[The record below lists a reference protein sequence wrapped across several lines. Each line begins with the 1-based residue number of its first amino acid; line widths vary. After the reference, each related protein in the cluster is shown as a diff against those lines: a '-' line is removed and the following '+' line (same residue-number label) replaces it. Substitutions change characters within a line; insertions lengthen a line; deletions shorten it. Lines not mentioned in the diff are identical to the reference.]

1 MHRTPDRWAGRWP
14 LAPAAALAAA
24 LGLAAAAPAA
34 AVEFQPL
41 GTLGMGGAGVARPP
55 DGLAPYWNPAAL
67 AFNRRV
73 AARLGAGV
81 GAAAHDDIVDDL
93 DRLSRIDVEAI
104 ADFTGSPA
112 TDRGVAAD
120 AVQML
125 ALLRKIDRSEGAL
138 SVRANALA
146 GLHVRRLGFGVYGT
160 GEAALLPDID
170 TTNVLPEA
178 GGAPIDAAAMS
189 ALGVGAP
196 PSNAFFSPAQRAE
209 IEAALAAAGVANPAD
224 VVSAFDAEL
233 DGSNEAGVTPAE
245 ATDALV
251 ALAEALGSGGPIDAN
266 ASVLRNRGI
275 GLVEVPLSYGHPI
288 RLGRLGSLGLGASVK
303 LMRGR
308 VYVSEIEVF
317 GTDAGEA
324 LDELRESYRDS
335 TAFGLDLGAV
345 WWPNRTIGVGVVGK
359 HLNGPRFEAPIGPDL
374 EVDPQVRA
382 GVSWAP
388 LRWLSLAADIDLTEN
403 ETALAGVR
411 SRILGGGVELAPF
424 QWFRLRGGAYTNLAE
439 SGSSPVLT
447 AGLAVGVPWLTVDV
461 EGAVAVDRTTYDG
474 REYPEEGRLNAG
486 VTLRF

>member
-1 MHRTPDRWAGRWP
+1 MLRTSGRWP
-14 LAPAAALAAA
+14 LAGAAALAAA
-24 LGLAAAAPAA
+24 LGLATAPAA
-34 AVEFQPL
+34 AIEFQPL

-73 AARLGAGV
+73 ATHLGVGAGV
-81 GAAAHDDIVDDL
+81 TAHDDIVDDL
-93 DRLSRIDVEAI
+93 DRLSRIDVDAI

-112 TDRGVAAD
+112 NDRAIVAD

-125 ALLRKIDRSEGAL
+125 ALLRKIDRGEGAL

-146 GLHVRRLGFGVYGT
+146 GLHIRRLGFGVYGT
-160 GEAALLPDID
+160 GEAAVRPDID
-170 TTNVLPEA
+170 TLNVLPEA
-178 GGAPIDAAAMS
+178 GGVPIDAAALS
-189 ALGVGAP
+189 ALGVGVP
-196 PSNAFFSPAQRAE
+196 PSNAFFSPAERAE

-233 DGSNEAGVTPAE
+233 HGSNEAGVTPAE
-245 ATDALV
+245 ATDALL

-266 ASVLRNRGI
+266 ASMLRNRGI

-308 VYVSEIEVF
+308 VYVSDIEVF
-317 GTDAGEA
+317 GIDAEEA

-345 WWPNRTIGVGVVGK
+345 WWPNRTIGIGVVGK
-359 HLNGPRFEAPIGPDL
+359 HLNGPKFEAPIGPDF

-382 GVSWAP
+382 GVFWAP
-388 LRWLSLAADIDLTEN
+388 FFWLAFAADIDLTEN
-403 ETALAGVR
+403 DTALPGVR
-411 SRILGGGVELAPF
+411 SRILGGGVEFAPLR
-424 QWFRLRGGAYTNLAE
+424 WFRLRGGAYKNLAE
-439 SGSSPVLT
+439 SGASPVLT
-447 AGLAVGVPWLTVDV
+447 AGVAIGVPWLTLDV
-461 EGAVAVDRTTYDG
+461 EGAVAVDRTAYDG

-486 VTLRF
+486 ITLRF